1 RNVVIRGSYQVPTAT
16 GAVAAAGVR
25 GELAAA
31 TAAGQLDMQELGLR
45 YATLLYHQTG
55 SYEEAA
61 RRLGL
66 DRRTVKARV
75 DAKLLERLSSEG

>member
-1 RNVVIRGSYQVPTAT
+1 ML
-16 GAVAAAGVR
+16 AVQLRRQDPVR
-25 GELAAA
+25 SGELNAEK
-31 TAAGQLDMQELGLR
+31 LLR
-45 YATLLYHQTG
+45 RYCTRVYAQAG

-75 DAKLLERLSSEG
+75 DSDLLKRLRKSPPDGAPV